1 MVIDIDQVFLLNIL
15 EVLSRDWMFHFYYA
29 ATSRLFNSTG
39 YSVIQREG
47 CFLDVSVSPSI
58 RVGNAICLRHS
69 EYKKFNL
76 STSHQTIQLN
86 QKSPLC
92 RLLSMGSVISAL
104 GRGIGMIF
112 ATLGRGIGRII
123 TSIAHVFVT
132 IVQAITAVIITIYD
146 VLSDIVCCRYCGSRR
161 SKMRSGKR
169 RDFPSNLRRDGTS
182 NGQEGTP
189 NGQEGTPKREE
200 STSTY

>member
-1 MVIDIDQVFLLNIL
+1 M
-15 EVLSRDWMFHFYYA
+15 
-29 ATSRLFNSTG
+29 SRLFNSSG
-39 YSVIQREG
+39 SSVIHREG
-47 CFLDVSVSPSI
+47 CFLDVSLSPSI
-58 RVGNAICLRHS
+58 RVGDVICLRYN
-69 EYKKFNL
+69 EYKEIVSLRPQPTQNSSL
-76 STSHQTIQLN
+76 YRPLN
-86 QKSPLC
+86 
-92 RLLSMGSVISAL
+92 MGSVISAL
-104 GRGIGMIF
+104 GRGIGTIF

-169 RDFPSNLRRDGTS
+169 RDFPSKLRRDGTS

-189 NGQEGTPKREE
+189 NRQEGTSKREE
-200 STSTY
+200 STSTF